1 MLVWVYKSSRKAN
14 TYLYLTKRDRF
25 TNVPDGLM
33 ALLGELSVV
42 LQFDIA
48 KRDRLPHADIEIV
61 TRSLLEN
68 GYYLQ
73 LPPSNSESHGA
84 C

>member
-14 TYLYLTKRDRF
+14 TYLYLTKRDDF
-25 TNVPDGLM
+25 KHVPDGLM
-33 ALLGELSVV
+33 ILLGDLSSV

-48 KRDRLPHADIEIV
+48 KRENLPHADVGTVIQCLE
-61 TRSLLEN
+61 EN

-73 LPPSNSESHGA
+73 LPPGDPQPDSI

>member
-14 TYLYLTKRDRF
+14 TYLYLTRRNDF
-25 TNVPDGLM
+25 AHVPDSLM
-33 ALLGELSVV
+33 ALLGRLTSV
-42 LQFDIA
+42 LQFDIT
-48 KRDRLPHADIEIV
+48 KRENLPNADIGTVIQCLE
-61 TRSLLEN
+61 EN

-73 LPPSNSESHGA
+73 LPPGNPEPEYL